1 MRASKR
7 ASHITVSEK
16 AAAENARFE
25 EANTVPAIE
34 GRETHCF
41 VVSPPKG
48 RSWADSKLLI
58 RVEPFDTPRGFL
70 PMVVEVK
77 SGSPLLLSCLRV
89 GDVVSKVGGA
99 YLLAKG
105 NPDGIAVLVEL
116 LGASSGQVV
125 LQVERKWESLD
136 DY

>member
-1 MRASKR
+1 MP
-7 ASHITVSEK
+7 H
-16 AAAENARFE
+16 
-25 EANTVPAIE
+25 IE

-48 RSWADSKLLI
+48 RSWAHSKLLI
-58 RVEPFDTPRGFL
+58 SVEPFDTSRGAL
-70 PMVVEVK
+70 PVVTGIQV
-77 SGSPLLLSCLRV
+77 GSPLSGLRV

-99 YLLAKG
+99 CLLAKG
-105 NPDGIAVLVEL
+105 NQNGIAVLVQL
-116 LGASSGQVV
+116 LSASSGQVV